1 VSDYAKRKDE
11 TLQDTERWLAPVL
24 AYER

>member
-1 VSDYAKRKDE
+1 VEMA
-11 TLQDTERWLAPVL
+11 ERWLAPVL